1 MSDLRPN
8 KVQTANGDDNSI
20 SPPSNQG
27 LFPENPQK
35 QGKNRGFGRLS
46 DRQAGIV
53 AT

>member
-8 KVQTANGDDNSI
+8 KLQTANGDDNSI
-20 SPPSNQG
+20 STPSNQG

-35 QGKNRGFGRLS
+35 LGKNRGFGRLS
-46 DRQAGIV
+46 DRPKAVI